1 MRPGGG
7 AVEVR
12 GFWEKRAK
20 QLQHQVQVKEER
32 IVELETEN
40 AVLHLKLAEYQERI
54 SRSSHRE
61 AELSRHRRVL
71 TQLRHLTQTLKQD
84 VHACR
89 ASSQRL
95 LSDCRDQLRAGFSDV
110 AAAVRSVHVSGEALQ
125 ACRLKTTHLEQSL
138 RDLGA
143 RLLQEQQRRRS
154 LHNRL
159 VELKG
164 NIRVHCRIRPL
175 LPFDK
180 ESDRE
185 TSGKSSNPGEEA
197 ARALDEETVS
207 VTWCRPGQP
216 ASSRTYTFERVY
228 GPAASQAA
236 VFGDVRPLLTS
247 LLDGYNVCIMAYG
260 QTGSGKSYTMLGP
273 RAVDWPALPP
283 DAPRDPGVIPRAA
296 EELFRLIAENPPRS
310 PKVEVSIVEIYN
322 NDIYDLLAK
331 DGCTAVTGVR
341 RGVVT
346 TPEGRTEV
354 PLLTC
359 VTVTSAVEFVGLVHG
374 GLQLRVT
381 HPTLVHADSSRSHLV
396 VTATLTTAA
405 VPGSTGPPPGPATR
419 PEPAA
424 PERRQRVLQRVLPRC
439 GLASV
444 PGRGGR
450 AQARLQLV
458 DLAGSECVGASG
470 VTGVALREASSINRS
485 LAALA
490 DVLGALSEGRSHV
503 PYRNS
508 KLTRLLQDSI
518 GGDAKLL
525 LLLCVSPGRRH
536 AADTLQSLGFGARAR
551 QARRGGAR
559 RRPPCSPDGG
569 VSPSGRAPRSVPRRA
584 RGPEK

>member
-1 MRPGGG
+1 MTLNCP
-7 AVEVR
+7 AQLCP
-12 GFWEKRAK
+12 RAAGPIC
-20 QLQHQVQVKEER
+20 QQRFLCSGDTA
-32 IVELETEN
+32 ET
-40 AVLHLKLAEYQERI
+40 QERP
-54 SRSSHRE
+54 
-61 AELSRHRRVL
+61 LV
-71 TQLRHLTQTLKQD
+71 
-84 VHACR
+84 
-89 ASSQRL
+89 
-95 LSDCRDQLRAGFSDV
+95 
-110 AAAVRSVHVSGEALQ
+110 Q
-125 ACRLKTTHLEQSL
+125 AQ
-138 RDLGA
+138 
-143 RLLQEQQRRRS
+143 
-154 LHNRL
+154 
-159 VELKG
+159 
-164 NIRVHCRIRPL
+164 
-175 LPFDK
+175 
-180 ESDRE
+180 
-185 TSGKSSNPGEEA
+185 
-197 ARALDEETVS
+197 ETVS
-207 VTWCRPGQP
+207 VTCCRPGQP

-228 GPAASQAA
+228 GPAESQAA

-273 RAVDWPALPP
+273 GAADWPGLPSA
-283 DAPRDPGVIPRAA
+283 APRDPGVIPRAA

-359 VTVTSAVEFVGLVHG
+359 VTVTSAVEFVGFVHR

-405 VPGSTGPPPGPATR
+405 VPGSTGPQPGPATR
-419 PEPAA
+419 REPAGPSRRRRA
-424 PERRQRVLQRVLPRC
+424 PQE
-439 GLASV
+439 ASV

-450 AQARLQLV
+450 PQARLQLV

-525 LLLCVSPGRRH
+525 LLLCVSPGPRQ
-536 AADTLQSLGFGARAR
+536 AAETLRSLGLGARAR
-551 QARRGGAR
+551 RAGRGGAAQRPSCSPMAEAPLACRAGRVGPGDDTDTPTGAGCGWASQAGRRGGRAGPR
-559 RRPPCSPDGG
+559 RLPAASLLRE
-569 VSPSGRAPRSVPRRA
+569 APRRGDRGPSEAPRVAGAPPVRTRCLPAAGAGGGGAPRHGVTPRGRRA
-584 RGPEK
+584 TSRSHAAAEARHVTESRRGGGASRHGVTPPGRRATSRSHAAGEARHVTE